1 MNSAEKEA
9 VLHCLKSMIDET
21 LCEKC
26 LYYRNK
32 PYTACEEDCI
42 RLAIKALEQEPCT
55 DAISRQA
62 VLEIMDWG
70 WKKGIYPT
78 NKIANLPLVSP
89 KQSFE
94 SMTNG
99 EVIKALFPDNPIKE
113 VLEQSLLS
121 EIGENWWNA
130 QYGGDAE

>member
-1 MNSAEKEA
+1 MTREEAYNRIDVIIAKYEIDDEYVTITNSKDYDALRMARE
-9 VLHCLKSMIDET
+9 L
-21 LCEKC
+21 
-26 LYYRNK
+26 
-32 PYTACEEDCI
+32 
-42 RLAIKALEQEPCT
+42 LEQEPCT